1 MTNDPKKQKINW
13 NSKEKKDDNSKRNPL
28 ISNGL
33 DLKQPNNDTYI
44 TSTKITKSISDKNK
58 YIYGM
63 YESTES
69 FAETSTKS
77 DKTGTVKKK

>member
-33 DLKQPNNDTYI
+33 ELNQRNNDTYI

-58 YIYGM
+58 YISRM